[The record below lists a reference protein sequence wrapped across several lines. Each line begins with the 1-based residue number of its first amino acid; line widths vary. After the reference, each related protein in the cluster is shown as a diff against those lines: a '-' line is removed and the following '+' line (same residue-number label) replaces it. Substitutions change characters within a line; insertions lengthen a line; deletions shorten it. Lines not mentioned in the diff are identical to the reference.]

1 MRIDLVVVNLYPD
14 SAFFQRAHHLRS
26 EILEM
31 IHGRDWEITFL
42 VAWLVAEVRSVLIS
56 DTARHYVGG
65 ILRHA
70 HALCAFVAPTT
81 NSYRRLV
88 PGYEAP
94 INIVYSQRNRS
105 AAVRI
110 PMYSPSE
117 KSKRLEFRTPD
128 PSCNPYYAFA
138 AMLMAG
144 LDGIANK
151 TEPPPPIDKNLY
163 DLPPQEAT
171 KVKSMPG
178 SLDEALRALEEDH
191 AFLLKGDVFTRDVIE
206 TWIAYKR
213 EKELDAIRLRP
224 HPHEFALYFD
234 I

>member
-1 MRIDLVVVNLYPD
+1 MPKPI
-14 SAFFQRAHHLRS
+14 FQDNGSGMHTHQSLWKA
-26 EILEM
+26 
-31 IHGRDWEITFL
+31 GKNVFYD
-42 VAWLVAEVRSVLIS
+42 AKNYALIS

-163 DLPPQEAT
+163 DLRRRKRRRSSRCRVPWTKRCMHWSRTTPSCSRAT
-171 KVKSMPG
+171 SSPVMLSRRGSPTSARKSWMRSG
-178 SLDEALRALEEDH
+178 
-191 AFLLKGDVFTRDVIE
+191 
-206 TWIAYKR
+206 
-213 EKELDAIRLRP
+213 
-224 HPHEFALYFD
+224 
-234 I
+234 